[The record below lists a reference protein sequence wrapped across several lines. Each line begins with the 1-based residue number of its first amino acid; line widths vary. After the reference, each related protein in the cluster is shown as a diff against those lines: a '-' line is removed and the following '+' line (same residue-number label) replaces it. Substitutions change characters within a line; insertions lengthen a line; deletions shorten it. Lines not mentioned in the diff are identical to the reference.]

1 MNDTEIPKDMFES
14 YLEEINHK
22 YSIDK
27 YDFLH
32 NNCNHFTNEIAEFLT
47 GTPIPDYVVKQHE
60 QISDT
65 PFGKMIL
72 GMLSNM
78 SNSNNQFIPQA
89 FEGKKY

>member
-1 MNDTEIPKDMFES
+1 MAETELPKDLFES
-14 YLEEINHK
+14 FLQEISHK
-22 YSIDK
+22 YTIDK

-47 GTPIPDYVVKQHE
+47 GTPIPDYVLKQHE

-72 GMLSNM
+72 GMLQGM
-78 SNSNNQFIPQA
+78 STSNNQFIPQA